1 MTSAV
6 QIANSALRT
15 SVLWG
20 GLSALAIA
28 VVGGGIGFA
37 MAGPTGIWSALVGS
51 AVAFVFMG
59 ITAGSI
65 VLGQKISGG
74 SIASGLFFA
83 VVLGSWLLKF
93 VLFLIVSFAIKNSGL
108 FDVVVTFVCVIV
120 AVVGAL
126 ISDVVAIT
134 RARVPVVDMIES
146 RH

>member
-6 QIANSALRT
+6 QIANTALRT

-20 GLSALAIA
+20 GVSALAIA
-28 VVGGGIGFA
+28 VVGGGIGLA

-93 VLFLIVSFAIKNSGL
+93 VLFLIVSFAIKNSGV

-134 RARVPVVDMIES
+134 RSRVPVVDMIES